1 MSKSELDDVL
11 LKVEGLTTHFFT
23 EEGVVKS
30 VDGVTFD
37 VRRGEVLGLV
47 GESGSGKS
55 VTALSLLRLIP
66 TPPGRIVDGAIT
78 FNGRDLLALDEAQ
91 MRDLRGNEMSTDS
104 GYTIGFPMEGSM
116 VLHRFCKG
124 VTPCHQGAA
133 RCC

>member
-55 VTALSLLRLIP
+55 VTALSLLRLSLIH
-66 TPPGRIVDGAIT
+66 I
-78 FNGRDLLALDEAQ
+78 
-91 MRDLRGNEMSTDS
+91 
-104 GYTIGFPMEGSM
+104 
-116 VLHRFCKG
+116 
-124 VTPCHQGAA
+124 
-133 RCC
+133 

>member
-47 GESGSGKS
+47 GEAGPAK
-55 VTALSLLRLIP
+55 A
-66 TPPGRIVDGAIT
+66 
-78 FNGRDLLALDEAQ
+78 
-91 MRDLRGNEMSTDS
+91 
-104 GYTIGFPMEGSM
+104 
-116 VLHRFCKG
+116 
-124 VTPCHQGAA
+124 
-133 RCC
+133 